1 MSAEDLLGS
10 DFASLPDLVRAHAAE
25 RPDHP
30 ALIEGDET
38 LTYGGLVA
46 LMDRIAFALQRDS
59 VKSGDAVAVCART
72 SIAYAAA
79 FCGILAAGAAVAP
92 LAPSSS
98 PASLA
103 SMLRDSGA
111 RLLLLD
117 SETAATL
124 QGSGYETFVRP
135 VALDDGGAG
144 EPFSRWLGPE
154 GAKPAP
160 VSIAPGQ
167 PFNIIYSSGT
177 TGEPKGHR
185 PAACDAVGPVQAGFL
200 QRGGHDRLDAA
211 LFEHHP
217 RRLRSDA
224 GAWRDGRAPRQ
235 IRRRRV
241 PPPV

>member
-46 LMDRIAFALQRDS
+46 LMDRIAFALQRDG

-154 GAKPAP
+154 GAEPAP

-177 TGEPKGHR
+177 TGEPKGIVQPHAMR
-185 PAACDAVGPVQAGFL
+185 WGQSKRVSYKGAVTIVSTPLYSNTTLVVFVPTLAH
-200 QRGGHDRLDAA
+200 GGTAVLLARV
-211 LFEHHP
+211 
-217 RRLRSDA
+217 
-224 GAWRDGRAPRQ
+224 
-235 IRRRRV
+235 RRRRV